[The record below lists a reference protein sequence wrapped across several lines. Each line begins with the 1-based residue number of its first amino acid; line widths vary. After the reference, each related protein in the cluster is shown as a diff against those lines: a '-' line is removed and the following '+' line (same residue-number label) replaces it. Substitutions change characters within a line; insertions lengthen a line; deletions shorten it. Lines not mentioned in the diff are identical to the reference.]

1 MEQGEPADEEL
12 SLVMSEF
19 IGQRGRCASEDLI
32 GVESGSNKTLSGAER
47 GRVMDEKFMAE
58 SAGTETVVKKEFE
71 V

>member
-1 MEQGEPADEEL
+1 
-12 SLVMSEF
+12 MSEF

-32 GVESGSNKTLSGAER
+32 GVESGSNKTLSAAER

-58 SAGTETVVKKEFE
+58 SAGTETVVRSSILWKKEFE

>member
-1 MEQGEPADEEL
+1 
-12 SLVMSEF
+12 MSEF
-19 IGQRGRCASEDLI
+19 IGQRGRCASEDPI